1 MKQVRFGDVSRQ
13 IQLNQRTLSYND
25 LAPAPKLDDV
35 GRVIKVKAA
44 PIKLRGIDV
53 YRLLRPYIGRRFFE
67 QFRAVV
73 PLGLYLILFQ
83 LLILRQMVEGSW
95 AITAG
100 LFAVII
106 GLMFFMEGLKLG
118 LMPFGEMIGNKLPQK
133 STLPLVLTIA
143 FILGIGVTFAEPA
156 IAALQA
162 VGAGI
167 SAEKAPYLYALLNLY
182 TLPLVLMVGIGVGLA
197 AVIGTLRFI
206 YGWSLKPLIYIALLP
221 TLSLTLWAVTD
232 PHLTKVLG
240 LAWDAGAVT
249 TGPVTVPLV
258 LALGIG
264 IAAAAGKGSTSL
276 SGFGIVTLASLFP
289 IVAVLLLSFYIA
301 LQYNPEQIL
310 ALAQSMQSGV
320 NQFDPWY
327 LKTPYVEILQGLRA
341 IVPLVLFLALVF
353 FWLLKE
359 RLKNPGEVLYGLILT
374 LIGMMVFNLGLSYG
388 LANLGAQTGSVLPA
402 SFLNLSGFAQSPL
415 YWYGLGVLI
424 TILFAFILGFGATL
438 AEPALNALGMT
449 VENLTQGAF
458 KKSMLMWAVSLGVGV
473 GIALGVV
480 KILYDIPLPYFL
492 IPAYLLAVVLTYFSS
507 ESFVN
512 VAWDSAGV
520 TTGPVTVPLV
530 LAMGVGLSQ
539 AVAVED
545 GFGILSLASIGPILS
560 VLLLGL
566 WVEWQ
571 TRRQEVKA

>member
-25 LAPAPKLDDV
+25 LAPAPQLDDL
-35 GRVIKVKAA
+35 GQVIKVKAS
-44 PIKLRGIDV
+44 PIRLRGIDI

-83 LLILRQMVEGSW
+83 LLILRQIVEGSW

-100 LFAVII
+100 LFAVIM

-156 IAALQA
+156 IGALQA

-182 TLPLVLMVGIGVGLA
+182 TLPLVLMVGVGVGLA
-197 AVIGTLRFI
+197 AVVGTLRFL
-206 YGWSLKPLIYIALLP
+206 YGWSLKPLIYLALLP
-221 TLSLTLWAVTD
+221 VLVLTLWALSD

-301 LQYNPEQIL
+301 LQYSPEQIL
-310 ALAQSMQSGV
+310 TLAHVLQSGSSQV
-320 NQFDPWY
+320 VPWY
-327 LKTPYVEILQGLRA
+327 QQTPYVEILQGLRA

-353 FWLLKE
+353 FWLLRE

-374 LIGMMVFNLGLSYG
+374 LLGMMIFNIGLTYG
-388 LANLGAQTGSVLPA
+388 LANLGAQTGSVLPT
-402 SFLNLSGFAQSPL
+402 SFLSLSGFEQSPL

-424 TILFAFILGFGATL
+424 TIVFAFILGFGATL

-458 KKSMLMWAVSLGVGV
+458 KKSMLMWAVSLGVGI

-480 KILYDIPLPYFL
+480 KILFDIPLPYFL
-492 IPAYLLAVVLTYFSS
+492 IPAYLLAVVLTYLSS

-566 WVEWQ
+566 WVEWK
-571 TRRQEVKA
+571 TRSLESKA